1 MASRTR
7 RYNILFMSG
16 IMCILVLY
24 QTDTMDKRLWTS
36 FTESSSQ
43 LWYALRL
50 EGLRPCTCNRC
61 AMHDDDPWFTKRFN
75 ASLNP
80 FLTQDNALSEHDFR
94 WWKTLPF
101 GNKPFL
107 SYRVAELKV
116 FEIFPEQE
124 SFMDSSPDRCRTCA
138 VVGNSV
144 NLLGSHYGPL
154 IDFHDVIMRFNT
166 ARIVGYEGDVGNKTT
181 LHIMYPE
188 SSVDLDDHTHL
199 MLFPFKIR
207 DLEWLV
213 SAFTTKS
220 VKSTYKQVKSTV
232 KANQGLVKV
241 LHPGFIQYV
250 HENWLGKK
258 GKYPSTGFMGVVLA
272 MHICDEVN
280 VFGFGADKDGNWNH
294 YWEAFGRHFGTG
306 QHGGGQEYKLI
317 LQLAER
323 QKLNFY
329 KGF

>member
-1 MASRTR
+1 
-7 RYNILFMSG
+7 
-16 IMCILVLY
+16 
-24 QTDTMDKRLWTS
+24 MDKRLWTS
-36 FTESSSQ
+36 FTESSSR
-43 LWYALRL
+43 LWSLRL

-107 SYRVAELKV
+107 SYRMAELKV

-166 ARIVGYEGDVGNKTT
+166 ARTVGYEGDVGNKTT
-181 LHIMYPE
+181 IHIMYPE

-258 GKYPSTGFMGVVLA
+258 ESI
-272 MHICDEVN
+272 H
-280 VFGFGADKDGNWNH
+280 
-294 YWEAFGRHFGTG
+294 
-306 QHGGGQEYKLI
+306 
-317 LQLAER
+317 QLASWVWCLQCTFVMRSMYLDLEQTR
-323 QKLNFY
+323 METGTTTGRRLEDILELDSMVEGKSTNLFCNLQKGKN
-329 KGF
+329 

>member
-1 MASRTR
+1 MSSRTR
-7 RYNILFMSG
+7 RNTILFISG

-36 FTESSSQ
+36 FTESSSR
-43 LWYALRL
+43 LWSLRL

-107 SYRVAELKV
+107 SYRMAELKV

-166 ARIVGYEGDVGNKTT
+166 ARTVGYEGDVGNKTT
-181 LHIMYPE
+181 IHIMYPE